1 MHWPNL
7 GKRPLTIFRSL
18 FVVSLALVSVP
29 AALAETWST
38 TGRCSF
44 NGAFKP
50 CTVRASADLSYPAW
64 SARYVLLWADGIR
77 QTIIVGSD
85 VRARVIVDGK
95 SIAAEQL
102 PPDQAGHCVIRSVTG
117 NVTKFDSGRL
127 RVVKDQPGC

>member
-1 MHWPNL
+1 MSCF
-7 GKRPLTIFRSL
+7 RPL
-18 FVVSLALVSVP
+18 VVLCLALVSIP
-29 AALAETWST
+29 AAFAETWT
-38 TGRCSF
+38 TIGRCSF
-44 NGAFKP
+44 NGASQP

-77 QTIIVGSD
+77 HTIRLGSD
-85 VRARVIVDGK
+85 VWATVIVDSK

-102 PPDQAGHCVIRSVTG
+102 RPDRAGHCVIRTVTG

>member
-1 MHWPNL
+1 M
-7 GKRPLTIFRSL
+7 
-18 FVVSLALVSVP
+18 P
-29 AALAETWST
+29 AVLAETWST

-44 NGAFKP
+44 NGVSQP
-50 CTVRASADLSYPAW
+50 CAVSASADLSYPAW

-77 QTIIVGSD
+77 QTITVGSD

-102 PPDQAGHCVIRSVTG
+102 RPDQAGHCVIRTVTG

-127 RVVKDQPGC
+127 RVVNDQPGC